1 MSRRNAA
8 IVREV
13 LPDSKYN
20 SVIVTKLINQVMEDG
35 KKGIAQNIVYDAF
48 DLASE
53 KLSVKPMDLFN
64 QALENIKPLLETK
77 ARRVGAATY
86 QVPMEIRPERRQT
99 LAIRWLIM
107 FAQKRTSERTM
118 KNKLAAELVDAYNGA
133 GGAVKRRDEMHR
145 QAEANKAFAHYRW

>member
-99 LAIRWLIM
+99 LAIRWLIL